1 MSASCSASSV
11 PPYDQPNWVHIS
23 QPGVG
28 SVFCGSPN
36 WPFSSGL
43 GSVHS
48 LLFSQTE
55 VFGDFLWT
63 HFVFFSLPYLC
74 LGCFL
79 FQKTEFI
86 SLSHRG
92 RQSSVRPLWSSQYHL
107 LYGMTTTTCPPPPAT
122 RLHFPLLCLC
132 LCCHIISLDYKLL
145 KGGPLF
151 ASAEGEWATAH
162 LLSSWP
168 CPWPCLSSATAP
180 AAWSPQWGRKL
191 WACQGPS
198 PAQAGSLHSPV
209 SLLCRVAS
217 QQACLPVDLWS
228 CFWEMELYFTGVV
241 YQLNPGGAKHE
252 CDLML
257 TSHLLLWQ
265 PLQSPPPP
273 TPVPLPHSVLLE
285 PQTRALRTCV

>member
-107 LYGMTTTTCPPPPAT
+107 LYGMTTTTCPPPPPQDCTFLSYVCASVVISFPWT
-122 RLHFPLLCLC
+122 INSLRVGLCLHQLRASEPQPIFSQAGPALGPAWAQPQHPLLGLPSGAESFEPARV
-132 LCCHIISLDYKLL
+132 LHLHRQAVSIVLSHCCAVWL
-145 KGGPLF
+145 
-151 ASAEGEWATAH
+151 AS
-162 LLSSWP
+162 
-168 CPWPCLSSATAP
+168 
-180 AAWSPQWGRKL
+180 R
-191 WACQGPS
+191 
-198 PAQAGSLHSPV
+198 PV
-209 SLLCRVAS
+209 SLWTSGHVSEKWSFIS
-217 QQACLPVDLWS
+217 QVWFISWTLEVLNMSVTS
-228 CFWEMELYFTGVV
+228 C
-241 YQLNPGGAKHE
+241 
-252 CDLML
+252 
-257 TSHLLLWQ
+257 
-265 PLQSPPPP
+265 
-273 TPVPLPHSVLLE
+273 
-285 PQTRALRTCV
+285 